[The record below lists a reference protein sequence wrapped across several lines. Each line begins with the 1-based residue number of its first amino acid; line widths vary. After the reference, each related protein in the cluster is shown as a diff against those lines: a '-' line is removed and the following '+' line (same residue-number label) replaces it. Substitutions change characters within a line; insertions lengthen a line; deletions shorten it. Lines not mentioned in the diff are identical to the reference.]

1 MILSRMMYHITSTQD
16 MSLDHPV
23 IKDVAEK
30 GNFMFREQE

>member
-16 MSLDHPV
+16 ISLGHHV

-30 GNFMFREQE
+30 GNFMFR